1 MADDGATSRHTPIS
15 RLAIMS
21 RGHGLEDDSSSD
33 SDNNNSNS
41 NDDHH
46 GLTKGSDELQLAL
59 APAEPATSDDARPPR
74 NRSLRSKLATAL
86 AEIEEQRYLLEAAAA
101 NGQLLVEKYFVL
113 EKERDALA
121 ARCGHL
127 VRTASLDSDVPH
139 HQPRAVQKC
148 IDLEQRLHAIEREKA
163 TCDDAIAKQD
173 HEILFWRNKAMA
185 CLKDHANLKEAYMHL
200 EREHETNLSAKIHLS
215 HATKKLQLERDECA
229 IQVRDLT
236 VRVAD
241 LAERE
246 GRWVM
251 ANDIKQQKIQRLEAI
266 VADLEAA
273 HASSEAARTVLVTRL
288 QAAEQDASFMQC
300 TMNGL
305 KMSLAALEQ
314 EYYILLEKTTLAAP
328 NKESEHPTEMTPLL
342 PRKKTPLAP
351 RKSCSPIAWIW
362 DTVCGAISSLVS
374 DIVRFASRSFHAIRD

>member
-1 MADDGATSRHTPIS
+1 
-15 RLAIMS
+15 MS
-21 RGHGLEDDSSSD
+21 RGNRLDGDSSSD
-33 SDNNNSNS
+33 SDNNNDN

-46 GLTKGSDELQLAL
+46 GLAKGSDELQLAL
-59 APAEPATSDDARPPR
+59 APAEPAPGDDARPPR

-127 VRTASLDSDVPH
+127 VRTASLDSDASH
-139 HQPRAVQKC
+139 YQPRAVQKC
-148 IDLEQRLHAIEREKA
+148 VDLEQRLHAIEREKA
-163 TCDDAIAKQD
+163 TCDDVIGKQD
-173 HEILFWRNKAMA
+173 HEILYWRNKAMA
-185 CLKDHANLKEAYMHL
+185 SYMHL
-200 EREHETNLSAKIHLS
+200 EREHETNLSAKTHLS

-246 GRWVM
+246 ARWVM
-251 ANDIKQQKIQRLEAI
+251 ANDIKQQKIQRLEAN
-266 VADLEAA
+266 VVDLEAA
-273 HASSEAARTVLVTRL
+273 HAASEAARTALESRL
-288 QAAEQDASFMQC
+288 QAAEQDASYMQC

-328 NKESEHPTEMTPLL
+328 NKESEHPSEVTPLL

-351 RKSCSPIAWIW
+351 RKPCSPIAWAW
-362 DTVCGAISSLVS
+362 ETVCGAISSLVS